1 MKSMFLSQAV
11 VLVLLILSRA
21 VQASA
26 GPGFTGECA
35 VFFERGHYWI
45 ELELSSAA
53 DTFESRE
60 LDRRDFVITDGASG
74 ESFNP
79 SRVEIVS
86 GGESGRFVVLSSGK
100 LKGKKCYTVL
110 YGKDTSAREFGPVC
124 DPAGREPSPVDGGA
138 AAFFRDYIAPAFS
151 AYGEEYRFNRLS
163 VGYDFTSSKGSTDI
177 AIEPVFGRG
186 WFSVIPFF
194 THDGT
199 TYTSGSVERTVS
211 RMRTGINM
219 AVRGWTGPVRL
230 SFEGGYT
237 YDRESPYFGS
247 IRTASS
253 ARAAGMVRLDNLF
266 DPVNRHAV
274 SVFKGIDAGAGYAWY
289 DSTEAGGK
297 LSEKGPLLIARI
309 TWTLAASLQLSYG
322 VEACYPEHNTWQ
334 YWHRARVRLL
344 LRDALA
350 RPKRR
355 SYHPDLELAVD
366 WGRRLPFFDREER
379 VTLGFTF
386 DLYPW

>member
-1 MKSMFLSQAV
+1 MSRSIIG
-11 VLVLLILSRA
+11 VLVLVVFYA
-21 VQASA
+21 VSLSA
-26 GPGFTGECA
+26 GPHFTGESA

-45 ELELSSAA
+45 ELGLSSAA
-53 DTFESRE
+53 DTFESSE
-60 LDRRDFVITDGASG
+60 LGRHDFLITDDTTG

-79 SRVEIVS
+79 SRIEIVS

-100 LKGKKCYTVL
+100 LKGKRCYSVS
-110 YGKDTSAREFGPVC
+110 YGSGKSVREFGPVC
-124 DPAGREPSPVDGGA
+124 DPAGKEPTPVDAGA
-138 AAFFRDYIAPAFS
+138 AGFFRDHIAPAFS
-151 AYGEEYRFNRLS
+151 AYGEEYRFNKLS

-199 TYTSGSVERTVS
+199 TYTSETVERTVS
-211 RMRTGINM
+211 RMRTGIDA

-237 YDRESPYFGS
+237 YDRESPYYGS
-247 IRTASS
+247 TRTASM
-253 ARAAGMVRLDNLF
+253 ARAVGFVRLDNLF

-274 SVFKGIDAGAGYAWY
+274 SVFKGIDIGAGYAWY
-289 DSTEAGGK
+289 DSTEAGGG
-297 LSEKGPLLIARI
+297 LSDGGPLLNARI
-309 TWTLAASLQLSYG
+309 TWTLAASLQFSYG
-322 VEACYPEHNTWQ
+322 VEACYPDGGEWQ
-334 YWHRARVRLL
+334 YWNRARVRLL

-350 RPKRR
+350 KPKGR
-355 SYHPDLELAVD
+355 SYHPDLELSID
-366 WGRRLPFFDREER
+366 WGRKLPFFEEEER
-379 VTLGFTF
+379 ILLGFTF

>member
-1 MKSMFLSQAV
+1 MRKSFAGTV
-11 VLVLLILSRA
+11 VLLMLLVPVS
-21 VQASA
+21 VDA

-45 ELELSSAA
+45 ELGLSSAA
-53 DTFESRE
+53 DTFESSE
-60 LDRRDFVITDGASG
+60 LGRRDFVITDGATG

-100 LKGKKCYTVL
+100 IKGKRCYTVL
-110 YGKDTSAREFGPVC
+110 YGKDPSVIEFGPVC
-124 DPAGREPSPVDGGA
+124 DPSGKEPSPVGGGA
-138 AAFFRDYIAPAFS
+138 AGFFRDHIAPAFS

-186 WFSVIPFF
+186 RFSVIPFF

-199 TYTSGSVERTVS
+199 TYKSGSVERATS
-211 RMRTGINM
+211 RMRAGIDA

-237 YDRESPYFGS
+237 YDRESSYYGS

-253 ARAAGMVRLDNLF
+253 ARGAGTVRLDNLF

-274 SVFKGIDAGAGYAWY
+274 SVFKGIDVGAGYAWY

-297 LSEKGPLLIARI
+297 LSEGGPLLIARI

-322 VEACYPEHNTWQ
+322 VEACYPGDDWY

-344 LRDALA
+344 LREALSK
-350 RPKRR
+350 PKGR
-355 SYHPDLELAVD
+355 SYHPDLELAID
-366 WGRRLPFFDREER
+366 WGSRLPFFEREER
-379 VTLGFTF
+379 ILLGFTF